1 MYKKLVST
9 FFVMTCLMIC
19 VGSLFFYYYNYYIHK
34 QYARTSIGQLAQDI
48 SSQIDLQIRLLDTLA
63 IDIATN
69 STFLEALSKLEAHPE
84 ELEAEDTIRKL
95 LIANYINKYDVYR
108 ISMFN
113 ERGNLISTSP
123 VDIEGAEVTHKIVEA
138 KWYTDTHI
146 LNGRKIILPPH
157 QDPWNVGIGQE
168 VISLLRPL
176 KVGEQVV
183 GYIEVQQKA
192 EVIYKMMRKKWNN
205 EFVTTIVLDGDNHI
219 FYQTKEKI
227 VESERITRI
236 IENLNWYYYKTI
248 EAESMIVSSAN
259 SKFNDWKTIVLLE
272 QSDIHNGLKGI
283 RNTIGIAGIGI
294 TGALGMLIWICLRA
308 ITRPLGEM
316 VKKLEHFSLNTIE
329 GFEETHAYH
338 EIKVVHNALEEMRD
352 RLNQSIKKEKEL
364 ELLQTKATFEAL
376 QAQIGPHFLFNTL
389 GSIANMC
396 EEGENEK
403 AADACYSLSELLR
416 YSANYKQ
423 TVVTLREEED
433 NLRSYLSL
441 MQGRYRQRLRYE
453 MQIDEACLALAIPR
467 LTLQPLVEN
476 AIKYSLME
484 HETVYVGIYGNWY
497 SDRIVLRIKD
507 NGCGIELEKIQSIY
521 DGYQEFVQNEDMLEA
536 KDDIMFGRMGLLGT
550 LIRLYLYHG
559 KQFKYEITNNREGG
573 MCIELT
579 IIRGERDVSS
589 DDCR

>member
-1 MYKKLVST
+1 MYKKLLST

-19 VGSLFFYYYNYYIHK
+19 AGSVFFYYYNYYIHK
-34 QYARTSIGQLAQDI
+34 QYARTSVEQLAQDI
-48 SSQIDLQIRLLDTLA
+48 SSQVDLQIRLLDTLA
-63 IDIATN
+63 IDIASNTV
-69 STFLEALSKLEAHPE
+69 FLEAASRLETNSQD
-84 ELEAEDTIRKL
+84 LEAEETIRKL

-113 ERGNLISTSP
+113 ESGNLISTSP
-123 VDIEGAEVTHKIVEA
+123 VNVERSEVTQKIVGA
-138 KWYTDTHI
+138 KWYRDTHI
-146 LNGRKIILPPH
+146 LSGRKLILPPH
-157 QDPWNVGIGQE
+157 EDQWNMGIGQE

-176 KVGEQVV
+176 KVDEHII

-192 EVIYKMMRKKWNN
+192 EVIYKMMVKKWNN
-205 EFVTTIVLDGDNHI
+205 EFVKTIVLDGDNHI
-219 FYQTKEKI
+219 FYQTQEKNI
-227 VESERITRI
+227 EQERIDRI

-248 EAESMIVSSAN
+248 EAEKMIISSAN

-272 QSDIHNGLKGI
+272 KTDIHKGLRGI
-283 RNTIGIAGIGI
+283 RNTIGIAGVTI
-294 TGALGMLIWICLRA
+294 TGALGILIWICLRA
-308 ITRPLGEM
+308 ITKPLGEM

-329 GFEETHAYH
+329 SFEEVPIYH
-338 EIKVVHNALEEMRD
+338 EIEVVHHALGDMRD

-403 AADACYSLSELLR
+403 AADSCYSLSELLR

-423 TVVTLREEED
+423 TIVSLREEED

-441 MQGRYRQRLRYE
+441 MQGRYRQRLKCE
-453 MQIDEACLALAIPR
+453 MQIEEASLTLSMPR

-484 HETVYVGIYGNWY
+484 HETVCVGVYGRCV
-497 SDRIVLRIKD
+497 SDHVVITIKD
-507 NGCGIELEKIQSIY
+507 NGCGIEQEKIQSICADY
-521 DGYQEFVQNEDMLEA
+521 EEFVQNQDMLEA
-536 KDDIMFGRMGLLGT
+536 KDDIRFGRMGLLGT
-550 LIRLYLYHG
+550 LIRLYLYYG
-559 KQFKYEITNNREGG
+559 KQFQYEITNNREGG